1 MSSNDTPYNPAEET
15 INSIL
20 TGLLPVLI
28 FGLFNGFE
36 DDKKKTISMINI
48 FDDFVIFASIT
59 IYPLITVLEWYQYNN
74 TEFSK
79 IYLIIYYIIL
89 AIDGIIS
96 YSFFLFIRYKSE
108 NLHKFS
114 LFIRSKIGLKENEN
128 NEQKN
133 EEKKKKIEEER
144 NDETSISMDE
154 ENENKD
160 NEGENN
166 EDGNSIQHEEKKIS
180 NQHIL
185 NIHKSLLSEMLVIFF
200 FMIPTVISM
209 LGYNNFIGD
218 FEGNDSLT
226 SLDKNN
232 YCTKNFGVNKC
243 KSLRITNY
251 IVYYCSIG
259 FHFLQLIYIKYYTR
273 KRLLKLQKRENKILR
288 WFTSVLKH
296 INIIILIVYPAIVSG
311 YLISTNPIT
320 TKIAFGICTISFTRL
335 VNHFN
340 EKPENVNTL
349 ISFYLNSDNINN
361 YTDKEQIEKDIEDL
375 TKKLNDKI
383 GDLKEL
389 KKGDG
394 RTKDEK
400 EYILNIL
407 NNLL

>member
-36 DDKKKTISMINI
+36 DDKKKIISMINI

-59 IYPLITVLEWYQYNN
+59 IYPLITAFEWYQYYTKFN
-74 TEFSK
+74 K
-79 IYLIIYYIIL
+79 IMVIINYIFV
-89 AIDGIIS
+89 AIFEIIS
-96 YSFFLFIRYKSE
+96 YSCFLFIRYKS
-108 NLHKFS
+108 
-114 LFIRSKIGLKENEN
+114 KIIGVKENEN
-128 NEQKN
+128 NKQKN
-133 EEKKKKIEEER
+133 EEKKKKIKEER
-144 NDETSISMDE
+144 NNETSISIVE
-154 ENENKD
+154 ESENKD
-160 NEGENN
+160 NKGENN
-166 EDGNSIQHEEKKIS
+166 EDEKTR
-180 NQHIL
+180 HML
-185 NIHKSLLSEMLVIFF
+185 NNEFLVIFF
-200 FMIPTVISM
+200 MVLTITSTI
-209 LGYNNFIGD
+209 GYTTFIQGDLDKLNIKNFIYI
-218 FEGNDSLT
+218 S
-226 SLDKNN
+226 N

-243 KSLRITNY
+243 KSLRITNN

-259 FHFLQLIYIKYYTR
+259 FHFLQLIYIKYYKR

-320 TKIAFGICTISFTRL
+320 TKIAFGICILSFTRL

-349 ISFYLNSDNINN
+349 ISFYLNGHI
-361 YTDKEQIEKDIEDL
+361 YKDKKQIEKLTEDIEDL

-383 GDLKEL
+383 GELKEL

-394 RTKDEK
+394 KNKGRKII
-400 EYILNIL
+400 Y
-407 NNLL
+407 